1 MPATGETHLERL
13 LNGILERPALSLVGT
28 LILTI
33 VLGFGLTRLEL
44 RTDGAAIYPEE
55 NEIVARTEADRIAF
69 NDPTQIILLLSSRPD
84 GPILASPEGFDFI
97 QEIHQSVKRLP
108 GVYGAGVHSPASLLD
123 VRSNFETTVI
133 TTFFDSIPT
142 DSAEFADLLARFRR
156 APAVDGLYLSPDGRL
171 AAMYVPLSDSVDRRE
186 LLSSFDRWLADRE
199 TAAFEM
205 RLTGPVVAEASLGDT
220 VLRDLSVLIP
230 VMIAVVALMLLATLR
245 TLGGLLIPMIEALVV
260 LVWTL
265 GLMGWVG
272 APVTL
277 VTTVLPVILMTMAIT
292 DEIHLLQRIQAY
304 MAGDRAKL
312 DHKITGRQ
320 RLHQATLLALKDV
333 GRPII
338 ITSLTTSIGF
348 LSFLTASMMPMR
360 HFGLFTAFG
369 ITVAMILSFTFIPCL
384 TILLPP
390 AWFHRK
396 VSQRQKK
403 QPVRL
408 MWMERLALNRS
419 TTALI
424 IGLIIVGACAPGLYF
439 LTVQDSWV
447 DNFDPRSALVSAE
460 RDFNDG
466 FWGSYRLDVVFDAA
480 PGFFYSSDGATM
492 MQQFATD
499 VVEGPHVGGVVS
511 FLNPYREVAL
521 GLGENSELHQ
531 LSNGILQ
538 DIATMAEM
546 TGDPGLLQLINDDGS
561 SARAM
566 VFVNSPDYQ
575 RSEDLSRFVA
585 DLCSSLEQKYSVTTH
600 ASGDIPVALEV
611 VRSIVLNQ
619 MRSIS
624 WTLAGIALLLL
635 ITFPRGIAALVVMI
649 PVSATALVILS
660 LMGYVGMPLGI
671 ATSMFASLT
680 IGVGVDFALHFLHN
694 YKRERQ
700 TGLDPQAALAAT
712 LETTGQAIRWNAVVL
727 VLGIMALTFS
737 ALKPDRDLGILLAA
751 AILTC
756 YVMTLLFLPRLIKR
770 LSLGLALLVMFLLPT
785 GAFAA
790 EPEVAELSA
799 RDVMSELESDFRR
812 QARLVKIEFVTTYD
826 KRPDQPLKRTMFGL
840 LDGDTV
846 DTHLMYIVTEPPR
859 MSGTTLLFADK
870 ADPEKPDS
878 TWIYLSFVKRVRLLD
893 IRSARAMVPG
903 TAVTYEDSRGFIP
916 TDKYRFRFE
925 DDSVSASG
933 ETIVVAEPLTDKI
946 RSGVGFDRMILWV
959 DRARHIINRI
969 HYLDA
974 TDEII
979 KIYRIVNAVK
989 VGPIWFPAEVTIRNN
1004 LNSTLSE
1011 ASYTYWALDE
1021 PPTKDLFEA
1030 SIVRGKFLNR
1040 LMPLMRRFGISM
1052 PPPRP
1057 QPAPPG
1063 K

>member
-1 MPATGETHLERL
+1 MERL
-13 LNGILERPALSLVGT
+13 LDEILKRPALSLIGT
-28 LILTI
+28 LVLTLF
-33 VLGFGLTRLEL
+33 LGFGLTRLQL

-55 NEIVARTEADRIAF
+55 NEIVARAETDRIAF
-69 NDPTQIILLLSSRPD
+69 NDPVQVILLVSARAD
-84 GPILASPEGFDFI
+84 GPILASPEGFRFI
-97 QEIHQSVKRLP
+97 REIHEAVKRLP

-123 VRSNFETTVI
+123 VRSNLETTVI
-133 TTFFDSIPT
+133 TTFFDSIPV
-142 DSAEFADLLARFRR
+142 DSSGFADLLTRFRQ
-156 APAVDGLYLSPDGRL
+156 APQVDGLYLSPDGRL
-171 AAMYVPLSDSVDRRE
+171 SAMYLPLADSVDRRQV
-186 LLSSFDRWLADRE
+186 LASFDSWIQGYE
-199 TAAFEM
+199 TAPFEM

-230 VMIAVVALMLLATLR
+230 VMVVVVALMLLATLR
-245 TLGGLLIPMIEALVV
+245 TIGGLLIPLIEALLV

-292 DEIHLLQRIQAY
+292 DEIHLLQRLQAY

-312 DHKITGRQ
+312 DRKISGRQ
-320 RLHQATLLALKDV
+320 RLGLATLLALKDV
-333 GRPII
+333 GRPIV
-338 ITSLTTSIGF
+338 ITSLTTSVGF

-396 VSQRQKK
+396 VRHRKKK
-403 QPVRL
+403 QPVHL
-408 MWMERLALNRS
+408 MWMERLAANRS
-419 TTALI
+419 TTALV
-424 IGLIIVGACAPGLYF
+424 IGLISVGVCAPGLYL

-447 DNFDPRSALVSAE
+447 DNFDPHSALVSAE

-466 FWGSYRLDVVFDAA
+466 FWGSYRLDVVFDGE
-480 PGFFYSSDGATM
+480 PGFFYSSNGAAM
-492 MQQFATD
+492 MQRFTTD
-499 VVEGPHVGGVVS
+499 VLDGPHVGGVVS

-521 GLGENSELHQ
+521 GLSETGDLHK
-531 LSNGILQ
+531 LGDGTLQ
-538 DIATMAEM
+538 DIATVAEM
-546 TGDPGLLQLINDDGS
+546 TGDPSLMQLINEDGS

-566 VFVNSPDYQ
+566 VFVNSPNYK
-575 RSEDLSRFVA
+575 RSEDLSRFVT
-585 DLCSSLEQKYSVTTH
+585 DLCAPLEQEYSVVTH
-600 ASGDIPVALEV
+600 SSGDIPVALEV

-635 ITFPRGIAALVVMI
+635 VTFPRGVAALVAMV
-649 PVSATALVILS
+649 PVTATALTILS
-660 LMGYVGMPLGI
+660 LMGYLGMPLGI

-680 IGVGVDFALHFLHN
+680 IGVGIDFALHFLHN
-694 YKRERQ
+694 YKRER
-700 TGLDPQAALAAT
+700 TAGLDKQAALTAT

-756 YVMTLLFLPRLIKR
+756 YVMTLLFLPRLVKR
-770 LSLGLALLVMFLLPT
+770 LSLGLATLLLFLLPT
-785 GAFAA
+785 GAFAGVSKA
-790 EPEVAELSA
+790 DGLSA
-799 RDVMSELESDFRR
+799 GEVMIELESDFRQ

-826 KRPDQPLKRTMFGL
+826 KRPDQPLGRTMFGL

-870 ADPEKPDS
+870 ADPEALDS

-903 TAVTYEDSRGFIP
+903 TALSYEDARGFIP
-916 TDKYRFRFE
+916 IDKYRFSFE
-925 DDSVSASG
+925 NDSVSATG
-933 ETIVVAEPLTDKI
+933 EMIVVAEPLTDKI
-946 RSGVGFDRMILWV
+946 RSGVGFDRMILWI
-959 DRARHIINRI
+959 DRTRRIINRI

-974 TDEII
+974 AGEII
-979 KIYRIVNAVK
+979 KIYRIVDTVK
-989 VGPIWFPAEVTIRNN
+989 VGSVWFPAAVTVRNN
-1004 LNSTLSE
+1004 LNGTLSE
-1011 ASYTYWALDE
+1011 ARYRYWALDE
-1021 PPTKDLFEA
+1021 PPSPDLFQA
-1030 SIVRGKFLNR
+1030 SIAKGKFLNR
-1040 LMPLMRRFGISM
+1040 LMPMMRRFGISL
-1052 PPPRP
+1052 PPSRTKA
-1057 QPAPPG
+1057 APSQG